1 MRQRFDIEGMTCAA
15 CAARVER
22 AASEVSGVDEACV
35 NLLKN
40 SLELE
45 WAGDG
50 AVVDEVARAI
60 EHAGY
65 KMLRPL
71 PADKSADVS
80 DIGRAAHG
88 AAREIRNRMLLS
100 AAFAVPL
107 FYVAMGPMF
116 GWPQLSWLD
125 GHEAVMVRGI
135 VELVLL
141 VPILVANARVFAK
154 GATALAHRA
163 PTMDSLVSLG
173 SAASCAYGLG
183 SLLVM
188 ADALGHG
195 NMEAAMAASH
205 GLYFDSA
212 GMILALVAVGK
223 YLEARAKGHTT
234 DAIGALA
241 GMVPDTARVRRD
253 GSEVEIPTSDVRVG
267 DELVVRAGEAVPVDG
282 EVIEGTCTVDESA
295 ITGES
300 MPVERA
306 TGDAVVGATTV
317 RSGWVVVR
325 ATAVGEGTALSR
337 IIALVDD
344 ATSSKAPI
352 ERVADKI
359 AGVFVPVVMA
369 IALVTLVVWLVVS
382 HDVGQAVT
390 CAVSVL
396 VISCPCALGL
406 ATPTAVMVGC
416 GRGAREGI
424 LVKSAE
430 ALEAAA
436 ALTSVVFDKTG
447 TLTQGQP
454 SVTDVVCVEGDDP
467 DGLLLIAAA
476 LERKSDHPL
485 ARAICAEA
493 DARGVDTCPDASD
506 FEQVEGG
513 LVATVDGERVGVG
526 NAGLA
531 QRLVGESLGDAASAR
546 GLALAGEGKT
556 VLYVCRDGRLV
567 GLVAV
572 ADAIRPQAP
581 AAVAELARM
590 GLSVSL
596 LTGDNERTAAAVAA
610 RLGVTDVIAQVLP
623 SQKEGRVRE
632 LQDAGERVA
641 MVGDGVNDAPA
652 LARADIGMAIG
663 AGTDVAVGSADIVL
677 MRSDPRDVA
686 AAIQL
691 SRATLAT
698 IRAGLFWA
706 LVYNAICIPLA
717 AGVLSPWGIMLNPM
731 IGAAAMGLSSV
742 CVVTNALR
750 LRSWQPSFSRAEDS
764 PAQMGDSDVVIP
776 KEEPMDKVELSVEGM
791 MCQHCVAHVTRALEG
806 VAGATNVAVD
816 LDKKSASFEVMGDAD
831 AVTDAAIA
839 AIADA
844 GYEATRA

>member
-22 AASEVSGVDEACV
+22 AASEVSGVDEARV

-65 KMLRPL
+65 KMVRPL
-71 PADKSADVS
+71 SADKSADVS

-116 GWPQLSWLD
+116 GWPQLPWLD

-141 VPILVANARVFAK
+141 VPILVANARVFVK
-154 GATALAHRA
+154 GAAALAHRA
-163 PTMDSLVSLG
+163 PTMDSLVALG
-173 SAASCAYGLG
+173 SAASCAYGLA

-317 RSGWVVVR
+317 RSGWVVAR

-369 IALVTLVVWLVVS
+369 IALVTFVVWLVVS
-382 HDVGQAVT
+382 HDAGQAVT

-436 ALTSVVFDKTG
+436 TLTSVVFDKTG

-493 DARGVDTCPDASD
+493 DAHGVDTCPDASD

-531 QRLVGESLGDAASAR
+531 QRLVGESLGDVASAR
-546 GLALAGEGKT
+546 GLALAGEAMCVAT
-556 VLYVCRDGRLV
+556 VFWQASLPWPTPSARRRLQ
-567 GLVAV
+567 
-572 ADAIRPQAP
+572 PW
-581 AAVAELARM
+581 
-590 GLSVSL
+590 
-596 LTGDNERTAAAVAA
+596 
-610 RLGVTDVIAQVLP
+610 P
-623 SQKEGRVRE
+623 S
-632 LQDAGERVA
+632 
-641 MVGDGVNDAPA
+641 
-652 LARADIGMAIG
+652 
-663 AGTDVAVGSADIVL
+663 
-677 MRSDPRDVA
+677 
-686 AAIQL
+686 
-691 SRATLAT
+691 SRA
-698 IRAGLFWA
+698 WD
-706 LVYNAICIPLA
+706 CP
-717 AGVLSPWGIMLNPM
+717 
-731 IGAAAMGLSSV
+731 
-742 CVVTNALR
+742 
-750 LRSWQPSFSRAEDS
+750 
-764 PAQMGDSDVVIP
+764 
-776 KEEPMDKVELSVEGM
+776 
-791 MCQHCVAHVTRALEG
+791 
-806 VAGATNVAVD
+806 
-816 LDKKSASFEVMGDAD
+816 
-831 AVTDAAIA
+831 
-839 AIADA
+839 
-844 GYEATRA
+844 